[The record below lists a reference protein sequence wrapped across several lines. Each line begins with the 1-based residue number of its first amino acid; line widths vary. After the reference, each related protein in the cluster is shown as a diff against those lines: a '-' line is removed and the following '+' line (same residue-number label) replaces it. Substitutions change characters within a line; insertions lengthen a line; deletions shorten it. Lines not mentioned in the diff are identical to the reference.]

1 MGMTVGHQR
10 MEMVNPVTPTP
21 ATSEAT
27 EAKPPG
33 SPSSPT
39 ANPNA
44 REAKKAKYTT
54 RSSAIFFIGVLAHG
68 RLGAQRATTDRK
80 SDLLERATHPYDCA
94 GTKLR
99 DTQALPGMPRAR
111 GDGGERGQEARA

>member
-94 GTKLR
+94 GTKL
-99 DTQALPGMPRAR
+99 AR
-111 GDGGERGQEARA
+111 YAGAAGYAASTRRRVPRGQEARA